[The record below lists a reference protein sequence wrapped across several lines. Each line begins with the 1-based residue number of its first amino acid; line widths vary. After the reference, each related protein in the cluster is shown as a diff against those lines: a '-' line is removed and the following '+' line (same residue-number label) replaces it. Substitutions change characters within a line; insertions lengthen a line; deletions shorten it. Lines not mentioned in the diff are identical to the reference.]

1 MSENLPVSWQDQM
14 KADAKSMLEAER
26 PSLAMMSFKSGV
38 MAIGENPVPG
48 NEIQCVVI
56 AAVAENQWFKD
67 RYNPDV
73 KSIPAC
79 YAIGEGKNQDLV
91 PYEQSKEKQHDYCYR
106 SEGDQC
112 PKFEWGS
119 AEGGGRGKACKERR
133 RLALIPADGTSEMLL
148 ASIPPTSLKNW
159 SNFVLEVAA
168 TTGRPVYGV
177 ITKIKVVPDAKN
189 QFSVK
194 FSVVE
199 PVNDAG
205 LEQIMGKRSA
215 ALAALLQ
222 PYPEPEEEEAKP
234 AKKRKF

>member
-1 MSENLPVSWQDQM
+1 MTENLPISWQDQM

-38 MAIGENPVPG
+38 MSIGENAVPG
-48 NEIQCVVI
+48 NEITCVII
-56 AAVAENQWFKD
+56 AAVAENCWYKE
-67 RYNPDV
+67 RYDASV
-73 KSIPAC
+73 KATPAC
-79 YAIGEGKNQDLV
+79 YAFGEGKNQDLV
-91 PYEQSKEKQHDYCYR
+91 PYEGSREKQHEYCYK

-119 AEGGGRGKACKERR
+119 AENGGRGKACKERR

-148 ASIPPTSLKNW
+148 ASIPPTSLKSW

-177 ITKIKVVPDAKN
+177 IAKIKVVPDPKN
-189 QFSVK
+189 QFVVK

-199 PVNDAG
+199 PLSEPG
-205 LEQIMGKRSA
+205 LEAAMSKRSS

-222 PYPEPEEEEAKP
+222 PYPELEEEETKP